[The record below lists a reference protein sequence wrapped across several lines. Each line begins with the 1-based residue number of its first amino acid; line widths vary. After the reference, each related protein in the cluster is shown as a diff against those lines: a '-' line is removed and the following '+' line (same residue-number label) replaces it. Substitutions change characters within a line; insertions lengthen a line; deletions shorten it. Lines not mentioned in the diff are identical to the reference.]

1 MCSNFGFC
9 EKYWPDLS
17 ALGSLAENY
26 LYIDPNTSII
36 KVGMMAEKILLK
48 IFDYESLV
56 KPEITTSLN
65 MTKLLKA
72 EGLLTVNVEDSLY
85 IIRKARNNAVHS
97 NLNSIEE
104 AKKVLKI
111 AFNLCNWFMVVYG
124 DWKYKPAN
132 FLFPDEKRDSS
143 KIKELEEK
151 ASESSTNSNSMQ
163 TASSELPLEK
173 RIKISEE
180 ASKEIIYL
188 EPEDQSLMDD
198 EVLRLEANV
207 LPIIN
212 FAMTQNKIRII
223 PNLYLKNNTSKVLED
238 LVIKIS
244 TSPNFTVPYTKNI
257 SFISSNS
264 DIVIND
270 LDIHIDENYLVNLT
284 ERVSGYIKISVYI
297 DDTEL
302 CNEIFDITL
311 LAYDQWNGLSL
322 YPEILCAFVTPNHP
336 LVGKITSEA
345 IEILN
350 EWTKNPSM
358 DAYQSDDKNRV
369 RMQAA
374 AIYATIQKYNIA
386 YSECPA
392 SFGSGQRI
400 RLCETIIQQKIGNC
414 IDLSLMYASCL
425 EAVGIHP
432 LLILKDGHCFLGYWL
447 KDISLSEAISD
458 DQSILTKRVATGV
471 NDIRVVECTCM
482 CYGVNASYEEAEQRG
497 EENLN
502 ELDFQYVIDVKC
514 ARTLNITPVMSRTIK
529 DNGWVIAR
537 SSSKENTI
545 TTAPNLLD
553 DLGDEE
559 FDITKDEKEYT
570 KQEQWE
576 RKLLDLG
583 LRNRLI
589 NMHLSSGLIPIL
601 LSSLSELENRL
612 ADKESFRL
620 SSKPNEYKLSK
631 LKDDFESISDLGEYK
646 SFICSEFDNN
656 ILHTTL
662 TEGELIKSTR
672 NLYRR
677 ARTTLE
683 ENGANSLFL
692 ATGILKWCEP
702 QKSMNPHYAP
712 IQLLPVKLVKKSS
725 STEYCIEL
733 RDEEPQINITLIEK
747 LKQDFHLII
756 PGLDTL
762 PEDESGIDV
771 NKVLALF
778 RKGVMNQ
785 KYWNVLESCYLGI
798 FSFSSFVMWNDLHS
812 RYEEILKNKIVKS
825 LVDQQISW
833 DIDAEEN
840 GLNQTYL
847 PITLDASQLS
857 AVTEAAKG
865 RSFILH
871 GPPGTGKS
879 QTITALIANAL
890 GNGKRVLFVAEK
902 RAALEVVQDRLAK
915 IGLSPFCLEMHSNKT
930 NKTEILNHLRETEE
944 IRKKGTSHD
953 FSAKLAQL
961 RKVKEDLDQYADELH
976 REHGNGMSLYS
987 SINQY
992 ELYSSYPDLK
1002 NVRFDDPEKCTYESL
1017 ENDYAVIQNLIS
1029 AGKKVGHPCNHP
1041 LLRIDLDQYTPQLK
1055 EEIEHELVKYEDS
1068 IYNFYDALT
1077 GMAEILNFA
1086 DISLKHNC
1094 EAIVEVAKKLEVF
1107 NDDPIE
1113 WARAES
1119 PETYFK
1125 ELRMLV
1131 SQELKEQEVLSK
1143 LTEHFKVDLLST
1155 DLELDLNENK
1165 LLKEFESLTRIQ
1177 ENYLGKC
1184 LTSFDILN
1192 VKRSDVLGFNYDLFK
1207 KIDLL
1212 DEFIHLINNLEK
1224 AEILSNIGL
1233 ADISEATRHS
1243 TQIITKSYFDSLSDL
1258 RENLQE
1264 FADKIDHQYYTNNHL
1279 IKIATLLNEWELVP
1293 REFAKVEKPAIYLSE
1308 IEKMA
1313 NAATQT
1319 QLFKAQ
1325 LDEKWDPQ
1333 FFDLDSQSLSDE
1345 FRSIE
1350 TSGLFNKTLK
1360 FSGFKKRLAIYYR
1373 GELEKDV
1380 IKNELADFVLY
1391 QNNKKTFESL
1401 FEKYGN
1407 DLGYLYTGE
1416 STDWEYIKAF
1426 SKEILAKSQE
1436 MDTQLNG
1443 TEIRCNYAGDKDLI
1457 PLTHKILSSYKSAE
1471 DNKLQFDEAL
1481 SVVNKNNPCWIN
1493 DDFKVCM
1500 VMLEN
1505 PKLAFNWFKYNNL
1518 MNKAQSLNMDEE
1530 VYRAIYNKDK
1540 VKLLGKFEAESI
1552 IKEIEDYQELHL
1564 KNSKLM
1570 SVYGNSLE
1578 NFRTREG
1585 IDWEKIF
1592 LEIDIV
1598 EKDIINFDTDKK
1610 YIPYRIKF
1618 AGDPRLN
1625 EYFKQILEY
1634 KKIYD
1639 SEQSNLYDL
1648 LNVKES
1654 SDESWYET
1662 EKKLVGDVYE
1672 NINNLRD
1679 WTIFIKS
1686 VKEAEQKG
1694 LTPIVENYVH
1704 GIRHE
1709 DLLNSYKKSY
1719 YKALSEQM
1727 ISKSLVLSDF
1737 SGGVF
1742 EDKIKRF
1749 KDLDQEIKGAN
1760 QKLIFNNLVDKIPN
1774 LEKEATKSNEVI
1786 ILNKAIQNKG
1796 RGRSLRRLFSQLPT
1810 LITRLCPC
1818 VLMSPLSV
1826 AQYLDPHSTVF
1837 DLIVFDEASQ
1847 LQTCKAVG
1855 AIARAKNAV
1864 IVGDPKQMPPTNFFM
1879 NNTYDE
1885 DNPDLE
1891 DLESILDD
1899 CLAIK
1904 MPSKHL
1910 QWHYR
1915 SRHESLIAFSN
1926 SRFYEN
1932 KLLTFPS
1939 FNDRESMVKYKKVS
1953 GIFDRGKKRT
1963 NRIEA
1968 EALLEELKRRSIDN
1982 SLRNDSVG
1990 VVTFNSA
1997 QQELIEDLIAEECD
2011 KNKKFN
2017 DWVNRDVDNSLF
2029 VKNLENIQGDERDV
2043 ILFSVCYGPDT
2054 TGKVSMNF
2062 GPLNKEGGWRRLNV
2076 AISRARKEMIIFSSL
2091 VPEQIKLTKSEGVS
2105 ALREFLEFARSGRLN
2120 QISLGINQDKYN
2132 LDGILNSV
2140 CKELELKGYHCDKL
2154 IGHSDYRIDIG
2165 VINPSNEEEYVLGI
2179 LIDGPN
2185 YNIAKNTRDRE
2196 VAQVEILN
2204 QLGWQIYR
2212 LWSVDWWNDKDKV
2225 IAEIMQYLQCTGDKI
2240 IRKKSLKDIAQK
2252 PILEISNKSNPV
2264 TSDGNNIEIDNS
2276 VLKSKNKYKS
2286 LIEKIED
2293 IGVEMIKNINSSG
2306 IVWVIYDDEKS
2317 ETLEDLLK
2325 KSGVRYA
2332 LERRGAVATNG
2343 RKAYRIMMR

>member
-712 IQLLPVKLVKKSS
+712 ILLLPVKLVKKSS

-902 RAALEVVQDRLAK
+902 RAALEV
-915 IGLSPFCLEMHSNKT
+915 
-930 NKTEILNHLRETEE
+930 
-944 IRKKGTSHD
+944 
-953 FSAKLAQL
+953 
-961 RKVKEDLDQYADELH
+961 
-976 REHGNGMSLYS
+976 
-987 SINQY
+987 
-992 ELYSSYPDLK
+992 
-1002 NVRFDDPEKCTYESL
+1002 NVIK
-1017 ENDYAVIQNLIS
+1017 
-1029 AGKKVGHPCNHP
+1029 
-1041 LLRIDLDQYTPQLK
+1041 
-1055 EEIEHELVKYEDS
+1055 
-1068 IYNFYDALT
+1068 
-1077 GMAEILNFA
+1077 
-1086 DISLKHNC
+1086 
-1094 EAIVEVAKKLEVF
+1094 
-1107 NDDPIE
+1107 
-1113 WARAES
+1113 
-1119 PETYFK
+1119 
-1125 ELRMLV
+1125 
-1131 SQELKEQEVLSK
+1131 LSK
-1143 LTEHFKVDLLST
+1143 T
-1155 DLELDLNENK
+1155 
-1165 LLKEFESLTRIQ
+1165 
-1177 ENYLGKC
+1177 
-1184 LTSFDILN
+1184 
-1192 VKRSDVLGFNYDLFK
+1192 
-1207 KIDLL
+1207 
-1212 DEFIHLINNLEK
+1212 
-1224 AEILSNIGL
+1224 
-1233 ADISEATRHS
+1233 
-1243 TQIITKSYFDSLSDL
+1243 
-1258 RENLQE
+1258 
-1264 FADKIDHQYYTNNHL
+1264 
-1279 IKIATLLNEWELVP
+1279 
-1293 REFAKVEKPAIYLSE
+1293 
-1308 IEKMA
+1308 
-1313 NAATQT
+1313 
-1319 QLFKAQ
+1319 
-1325 LDEKWDPQ
+1325 
-1333 FFDLDSQSLSDE
+1333 
-1345 FRSIE
+1345 
-1350 TSGLFNKTLK
+1350 
-1360 FSGFKKRLAIYYR
+1360 
-1373 GELEKDV
+1373 
-1380 IKNELADFVLY
+1380 
-1391 QNNKKTFESL
+1391 
-1401 FEKYGN
+1401 
-1407 DLGYLYTGE
+1407 
-1416 STDWEYIKAF
+1416 
-1426 SKEILAKSQE
+1426 
-1436 MDTQLNG
+1436 
-1443 TEIRCNYAGDKDLI
+1443 
-1457 PLTHKILSSYKSAE
+1457 
-1471 DNKLQFDEAL
+1471 
-1481 SVVNKNNPCWIN
+1481 
-1493 DDFKVCM
+1493 
-1500 VMLEN
+1500 
-1505 PKLAFNWFKYNNL
+1505 
-1518 MNKAQSLNMDEE
+1518 
-1530 VYRAIYNKDK
+1530 
-1540 VKLLGKFEAESI
+1540 
-1552 IKEIEDYQELHL
+1552 
-1564 KNSKLM
+1564 
-1570 SVYGNSLE
+1570 
-1578 NFRTREG
+1578 
-1585 IDWEKIF
+1585 
-1592 LEIDIV
+1592 
-1598 EKDIINFDTDKK
+1598 
-1610 YIPYRIKF
+1610 
-1618 AGDPRLN
+1618 
-1625 EYFKQILEY
+1625 
-1634 KKIYD
+1634 
-1639 SEQSNLYDL
+1639 
-1648 LNVKES
+1648 
-1654 SDESWYET
+1654 
-1662 EKKLVGDVYE
+1662 
-1672 NINNLRD
+1672 
-1679 WTIFIKS
+1679 
-1686 VKEAEQKG
+1686 
-1694 LTPIVENYVH
+1694 
-1704 GIRHE
+1704 
-1709 DLLNSYKKSY
+1709 
-1719 YKALSEQM
+1719 
-1727 ISKSLVLSDF
+1727 
-1737 SGGVF
+1737 
-1742 EDKIKRF
+1742 
-1749 KDLDQEIKGAN
+1749 
-1760 QKLIFNNLVDKIPN
+1760 
-1774 LEKEATKSNEVI
+1774 
-1786 ILNKAIQNKG
+1786 
-1796 RGRSLRRLFSQLPT
+1796 
-1810 LITRLCPC
+1810 
-1818 VLMSPLSV
+1818 
-1826 AQYLDPHSTVF
+1826 
-1837 DLIVFDEASQ
+1837 
-1847 LQTCKAVG
+1847 
-1855 AIARAKNAV
+1855 
-1864 IVGDPKQMPPTNFFM
+1864 
-1879 NNTYDE
+1879 
-1885 DNPDLE
+1885 
-1891 DLESILDD
+1891 
-1899 CLAIK
+1899 
-1904 MPSKHL
+1904 
-1910 QWHYR
+1910 
-1915 SRHESLIAFSN
+1915 
-1926 SRFYEN
+1926 
-1932 KLLTFPS
+1932 
-1939 FNDRESMVKYKKVS
+1939 
-1953 GIFDRGKKRT
+1953 
-1963 NRIEA
+1963 
-1968 EALLEELKRRSIDN
+1968 
-1982 SLRNDSVG
+1982 
-1990 VVTFNSA
+1990 
-1997 QQELIEDLIAEECD
+1997 
-2011 KNKKFN
+2011 
-2017 DWVNRDVDNSLF
+2017 
-2029 VKNLENIQGDERDV
+2029 
-2043 ILFSVCYGPDT
+2043 
-2054 TGKVSMNF
+2054 
-2062 GPLNKEGGWRRLNV
+2062 
-2076 AISRARKEMIIFSSL
+2076 
-2091 VPEQIKLTKSEGVS
+2091 
-2105 ALREFLEFARSGRLN
+2105 
-2120 QISLGINQDKYN
+2120 
-2132 LDGILNSV
+2132 
-2140 CKELELKGYHCDKL
+2140 
-2154 IGHSDYRIDIG
+2154 
-2165 VINPSNEEEYVLGI
+2165 
-2179 LIDGPN
+2179 
-2185 YNIAKNTRDRE
+2185 
-2196 VAQVEILN
+2196 
-2204 QLGWQIYR
+2204 
-2212 LWSVDWWNDKDKV
+2212 
-2225 IAEIMQYLQCTGDKI
+2225 
-2240 IRKKSLKDIAQK
+2240 
-2252 PILEISNKSNPV
+2252 
-2264 TSDGNNIEIDNS
+2264 
-2276 VLKSKNKYKS
+2276 
-2286 LIEKIED
+2286 
-2293 IGVEMIKNINSSG
+2293 
-2306 IVWVIYDDEKS
+2306 
-2317 ETLEDLLK
+2317 
-2325 KSGVRYA
+2325 
-2332 LERRGAVATNG
+2332 
-2343 RKAYRIMMR
+2343 